1 MAVCWGLPMAPR
13 RAPLARPASCCRA
26 SRAAALTMIDKK
38 QDKALIE
45 RTLKKHRARQGGGVD
60 GGLGGD
66 DGRQLRR
73 AWPR

>member
-1 MAVCWGLPMAPR
+1 VLWPADGRPPR
-13 RAPLARPASCCRA
+13 PWPAGPRAAAQA
-26 SRAAALTMIDKK
+26 GAAALTMIDKK

-45 RTLKKHRARQGGGVD
+45 RTLKKHHLARQGGGVD

>member
-1 MAVCWGLPMAPR
+1 
-13 RAPLARPASCCRA
+13 
-26 SRAAALTMIDKK
+26 MIDKK